1 MFTNENQGINS
12 YLVYTLE
19 PADELDQ
26 VTLGMMTNN
35 EIAGLSPIIFNQ
47 MNDQKI
53 CRFNITAKQTLAN
66 FLSRPVRRQQ
76 FLTILGNMMNTIRNL
91 DSYLIPEEALLYD
104 TNAIYID
111 IRTMEVRMIC
121 LPVVVENQRTDLQN
135 FFRNLIFTTNYVQ
148 TENCDYVARLI
159 NFFNSMP
166 GFDVQACLELIHT
179 LMRNEAAQ
187 PAVMVPGSQ
196 METERQNIK
205 KEEVVAG
212 QEQRPVQ
219 QQASSVQRQTAPV
232 QRQAAPV
239 QRQTAPVQ
247 RQTTPVQPPIQAK
260 QEEKKKGFNLFGRKK
275 DKYAQ
280 DSAGIAV
287 PGQMPQGQRYVQP
300 PMQGTQKPVQTPPP
314 ARQQPPVQTVEPVR
328 QQQYDFGNTT
338 VLSSGSAGLGETTVL
353 SSSVAKPKP
362 YLFRLKNGER
372 ITVDKPRFR
381 IGREKSY
388 VDYFISD
395 NSTISCNHAEIVT
408 EHENYFIIDTN
419 STNHT
424 YVNGA
429 MITSGEQVR
438 IENGT
443 RIRLADEEF
452 EFRYF

>member
-1 MFTNENQGINS
+1 M
-12 YLVYTLE
+12 
-19 PADELDQ
+19 
-26 VTLGMMTNN
+26 
-35 EIAGLSPIIFNQ
+35 
-47 MNDQKI
+47 
-53 CRFNITAKQTLAN
+53 
-66 FLSRPVRRQQ
+66 
-76 FLTILGNMMNTIRNL
+76 
-91 DSYLIPEEALLYD
+91 
-104 TNAIYID
+104 
-111 IRTMEVRMIC
+111 
-121 LPVVVENQRTDLQN
+121 
-135 FFRNLIFTTNYVQ
+135 
-148 TENCDYVARLI
+148 
-159 NFFNSMP
+159 
-166 GFDVQACLELIHT
+166 
-179 LMRNEAAQ
+179 
-187 PAVMVPGSQ
+187 
-196 METERQNIK
+196 
-205 KEEVVAG
+205 
-212 QEQRPVQ
+212 
-219 QQASSVQRQTAPV
+219 
-232 QRQAAPV
+232 
-239 QRQTAPVQ
+239 
-247 RQTTPVQPPIQAK
+247 
-260 QEEKKKGFNLFGRKK
+260 
-275 DKYAQ
+275 
-280 DSAGIAV
+280 
-287 PGQMPQGQRYVQP
+287 QP

-338 VLSSGSAGLGETTVL
+338 VLSSGGAGLGETTVL